1 MEVGGVQTDRTAISA
16 PATITAGYGDRTDG
30 AALSAPAIITG
41 AYGDPMV
48 RAGSWVREETTGRHG
63 EGIRVCDIETLVCL
77 NGRTFDET

>member
-1 MEVGGVQTDRTAISA
+1 MEVGGVLTGKAALSVQ
-16 PATITAGYGDRTDG
+16 ATITAGSGDRTDA